1 MHRTFYIIVLIFAF
15 ISCSFLFLN
24 YQIVF
29 SQSYSG
35 QNEKEVN
42 AERDRKKFIKELQ
55 ALLDAAKKSGF
66 SEKQIREVSVTR
78 DGKLVNVWDFLEL
91 VKLKQ
96 KKEALA
102 KKRTKTIDRYLTVI
116 EIGEE
121 IESGETSDLDA
132 IKDKSTFVGAEEK

>member
-55 ALLDAAKKSGF
+55 ALLDAARKSGF
-66 SEKQIREVSVTR
+66 SEKQIR
-78 DGKLVNVWDFLEL
+78 
-91 VKLKQ
+91 
-96 KKEALA
+96 
-102 KKRTKTIDRYLTVI
+102 
-116 EIGEE
+116 
-121 IESGETSDLDA
+121 
-132 IKDKSTFVGAEEK
+132 

>member
-1 MHRTFYIIVLIFAF
+1 M
-15 ISCSFLFLN
+15 LFLN

-55 ALLDAAKKSGF
+55 ALLDAARKSGF

-121 IESGETSDLDA
+121 IESGETSNLDA